1 MKNFEDLRPH
11 KLRIMGREYTVRYPE
26 DLEVLGECRAE
37 DCEIDVQ
44 DGQNPVEE
52 ADTVIHEVL
61 HAIHFL
67 MDIGLSHK
75 VEEQVVRKM
84 ATGLMQVFADN
95 PHLLMYLANAAEP
108 PRRR

>member
-1 MKNFEDLRPH
+1 MKDFEELRPR
-11 KLRIMGREYTVRYPE
+11 KLRIMGREYTVKYE
-26 DLEVLGECRAE
+26 DDLGVLGLCSPDECRI
-37 DCEIDVQ
+37 EIE
-44 DGQNPVEE
+44 DGQPPVEE

-75 VEEQVVRKM
+75 REEEVVRKM